1 MAGAQDK
8 AVVLVSGGMDS
19 CVCAA
24 IACKQHG
31 AAKVALL
38 HASYGQRTESREARA
53 FREIADFYAVTRRL
67 MVRLDYFRAIGGSAL
82 TDDSIAVPENELGA
96 PELHGSGIPVT
107 YVPFRNAH
115 FLSVGVSWAEA
126 IGAGAIYIGAVAED
140 SSGYPDCRPEYYRV
154 FQELIHAG
162 TQHETQITL
171 PTPVIAFKES
181 EIVRKGVELGAP
193 LHLTWS
199 CYQIGRASCRERV

>member
-67 MVRLDYFRAIGGSAL
+67 MVRLDHFRAVCGSAF
-82 TDDSIAVPENELGA
+82 TDDSIAGPGKGLGA
-96 PELHGSGIPVT
+96 PELHWSGIPAT
-107 YVPFRNAH
+107 
-115 FLSVGVSWAEA
+115 SV
-126 IGAGAIYIGAVAED
+126 
-140 SSGYPDCRPEYYRV
+140 
-154 FQELIHAG
+154 
-162 TQHETQITL
+162 
-171 PTPVIAFKES
+171 
-181 EIVRKGVELGAP
+181 
-193 LHLTWS
+193 
-199 CYQIGRASCRERV
+199 